1 MTLCILQEAVLK
13 AAAAFAEASRFA
25 DEHSRAGALA
35 SLDQQFNI
43 SFVGVLER
51 IKRRLLE
58 KQLDYD
64 KLLDKAKSQGLEAL
78 DWEGLSQEVTA
89 CHDEK
94 AALEAVEVRQE
105 LGIPDVAALQSA
117 KLPHALGPL
126 RMADDRVPS
135 ALA

>member
-1 MTLCILQEAVLK
+1 MIFCILQEAVLK

-25 DEHSRAGALA
+25 DVHSRAGALA
-35 SLDQQFNI
+35 SLDQRFNI
-43 SFVGVLER
+43 FFASTLER

-89 CHDEK
+89 CHDKK

-105 LGIPDVAALQSA
+105 RAL
-117 KLPHALGPL
+117 HANRCGTT
-126 RMADDRVPS
+126 VS
-135 ALA
+135 